1 VSKDKSSTAK
11 SIKAALAKIY
21 PLVLTWIF
29 LRVCIPKMAR
39 DWSVDMSRLK
49 LLTYSDVFDNNDV
62 RCRMVSYNYLDGSEE
77 EKTLESIT
85 PNLEEACKSGIEVRY
100 ESKFIE
106 NMNFDGQLTRTTPIR
121 FKDCVF
127 INKVDLNFRNLEC
140 RISFK
145 NCVFLE
151 DFILFGTFQ
160 ESVSFESST
169 FINSYVNFQECGFY
183 SFAFNVTTLIN
194 SKVCFQQTE
203 FWSPEVHFNDMHLYN
218 SVVDFAN
225 SNFEESADLL
235 DMLCVKADDTS
246 YIRFIMVDFDFDEFR
261 LWHADIACLRF
272 LECTFNCRRFEFD
285 CTIKTLIMQK
295 CTNRGMMSLGSIKG
309 LSGFNM
315 IDFVNSGTLSV
326 GKSPQIF
333 VDAVKSDDD
342 IVWVKGHE
350 YRAPS
355 QTEKNEQIHDIGN
368 IYMDEQRSNPERI
381 CFGTFASKIM
391 PYMQAPDNKQGALA
405 RLLFKVIT
413 DMPNAI
419 NRLGTKIDVSDRM
432 ATNLFNFRTD
442 VIDEIK
448 DRASQPDMPELM
460 QTHFKENV
468 VPKVRVMMLGDL
480 LSDVKNLVRNDNS
493 TSMSNSL
500 LKKAEPDTG
509 AEFLADVFLYAI
521 QRTNKK
527 YEKTPIG

>member
-1 VSKDKSSTAK
+1 
-11 SIKAALAKIY
+11 
-21 PLVLTWIF
+21 
-29 LRVCIPKMAR
+29 
-39 DWSVDMSRLK
+39 MSRLK

-246 YIRFIMVDFDFDEFR
+246 HIRFIMVDFDFDEFR

-272 LECTFNCRRFEFD
+272 LECTFNCRRFDFD

-309 LSGFNM
+309 LRGFNM
-315 IDFVNSGTLSV
+315 IDFINNGTLSV

-333 VDAVKSDDD
+333 IDAVKSDDD

-350 YRAPS
+350 FRAPS

-368 IYMDEQRSNPERI
+368 IYMDEQKSNPERI
-381 CFGTFASKIM
+381 CFGTFASKM
-391 PYMQAPDNKQGALA
+391 MSFMQVPYNKQGALA
-405 RLLFKVIT
+405 ELLFEFIT
-413 DMPNAI
+413 RLPNLK
-419 NRLGTKIDVSDRM
+419 NRLGTEIVITDKEATKLFKFSKDVG
-432 ATNLFNFRTD
+432 
-442 VIDEIK
+442 DEIK
-448 DRASQPDMPELM
+448 DRASQADIPPLAYA
-460 QTHFKENV
+460 HFANAV
-468 VPKVRVMMLGDL
+468 VTKVRAMMLDDL
-480 LSDVKNLVRNDNS
+480 LAEVKTLVKNDSSSSV
-493 TSMSNSL
+493 SNAL

-527 YEKTPIG
+527 YE